1 MYMCKF
7 ITICDENERSYMPW
21 TSSWNSFKNV
31 ACLIIENT
39 TAFAQ
44 DSLQIAN
51 YKSENLHVVLSLGS
65 LFKFSLHAL
74 INREVGREV
83 SA

>member
-7 ITICDENERSYMPW
+7 ITICGENEQSYMPW

-51 YKSENLHVVLSLGS
+51 YKSENLHVVLTPG
-65 LFKFSLHAL
+65 
-74 INREVGREV
+74 VTV
-83 SA
+83 